1 MSSETADMT
10 GVPGSGRRSRP
21 RSGQTAQ
28 LSSRSTR
35 RGTSSTRQP
44 VKSSIRIRQL
54 AGEPSQQDRRAL
66 AHPAP
71 PPPGARFWRGA
82 RLRRGGRFL
91 PPGVLGGRDALFA
104 GARPAAPGVRR
115 TATRPQ
121 SISSR
126 PPLPTPVWR
135 PTSGD
140 EISPG
145 PRPRRGPDLSSLARG
160 VANDLRESP
169 PQNRWVIQL
178 AKIGGKARG
187 RQVPGC
193 PGNVGSAAWLVPAW
207 KIGCRSSPALIRSRF
222 LSAARGTPD

>member
-71 PPPGARFWRGA
+71 PPPAPGFGGEPGCGVAGVFFRRAFQAAGMRC
-82 RLRRGGRFL
+82 LRALDQPRRASGVP
-91 PPGVLGGRDALFA
+91 PPGRSRSAAGRRCRRQCGGLRLAMNSRLVHDPGEGRICPVLLAAWPTTCGK
-104 GARPAAPGVRR
+104 PAAKPVGNPAREDRR
-115 TATRPQ
+115 
-121 SISSR
+121 
-126 PPLPTPVWR
+126 
-135 PTSGD
+135 
-140 EISPG
+140 
-145 PRPRRGPDLSSLARG
+145 
-160 VANDLRESP
+160 
-169 PQNRWVIQL
+169 
-178 AKIGGKARG
+178 
-187 RQVPGC
+187 
-193 PGNVGSAAWLVPAW
+193 
-207 KIGCRSSPALIRSRF
+207 
-222 LSAARGTPD
+222 